1 MGHAFYP
8 LIQPQPLASFIHS
21 SFFRWS
27 KSVIAWSLILMER
40 WIMSDTLIIVD
51 HEVGGTKKVM
61 QSMERESRVTW
72 GLCKCTVCRCAYI
85 CPKEQD

>member
-1 MGHAFYP
+1 
-8 LIQPQPLASFIHS
+8 
-21 SFFRWS
+21 
-27 KSVIAWSLILMER
+27 MER